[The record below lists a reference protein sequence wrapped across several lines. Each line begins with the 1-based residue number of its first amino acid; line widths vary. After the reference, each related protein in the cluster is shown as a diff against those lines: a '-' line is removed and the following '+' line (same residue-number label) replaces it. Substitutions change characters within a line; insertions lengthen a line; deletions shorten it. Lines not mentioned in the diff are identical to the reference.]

1 MSETH
6 YLISDA
12 SKKVDVE
19 SHVLRYWEEELEMDI
34 TRNEKGHLYYT
45 DFHIRLFKQI
55 KEIKEK
61 GYQIKRFPADW
72 GKYGKKAGIIRN
84 RAMAEYADALLAYW
98 DGKSSGTRN
107 MIEIAREL
115 GLKVGVKIVS

>member
-1 MSETH
+1 MFKVIIAGSREFND
-6 YLISDA
+6 YNILKAYADFKL
-12 SKKVDVE
+12 SKVQ
-19 SHVLRYWEEELEMDI
+19 EEIEVVSGTARGADRLGEM
-34 TRNEKGHLYYT
+34 YA
-45 DFHIRLFKQI
+45 
-55 KEIKEK
+55 KEK